1 MTHKNIFFSYLN
13 TNVPDIYF
21 LFHPVS
27 AQCFW
32 FPLLN
37 PQPCWLPPW
46 AQLKGTRRCPGCCC
60 LAGGLSETL
69 APTSAS
75 GGEPPGGAL
84 QLQAPISQVLQ
95 KVSATGRPSIP
106 NPGLCNLLCAM
117 LNGLRISVLV
127 SCQLNNSSQKDKTI
141 RAASPCPLSPFARLL
156 EMQCSAR
163 A

>member
-1 MTHKNIFFSYLN
+1 MLLPCRGALRNPCSY
-13 TNVPDIYF
+13 ISF
-21 LFHPVS
+21 
-27 AQCFW
+27 
-32 FPLLN
+32 
-37 PQPCWLPPW
+37 
-46 AQLKGTRRCPGCCC
+46 
-60 LAGGLSETL
+60 GG
-69 APTSAS
+69 A
-75 GGEPPGGAL
+75 EPPGGAL

-95 KVSATGRPSIP
+95 KVSATGRPSVP
-106 NPGLCNLLCAM
+106 NPGLCNVLCAM